1 MAEIIAEADR
11 ETEPAASAGHPPP
24 LPQQGADPGSAAS
37 EAILLAIV
45 QWSDLALAILAALVA
60 HVVNALY
67 ATPVDFRDS
76 AIAAMAGAAV
86 TAHVMQRPHFR
97 TIDGLRQVRRQLR
110 EVTLAWSLI
119 VGIVM
124 LGWLVIGAP
133 GDVLRAWG
141 LAWFYAGVALLW
153 VSRILSGR
161 LIQKW
166 TRSGRLVRHVVIL
179 GAGELGQ
186 RFVDRLVKT
195 ERYGARIV
203 GIFDDRKDRVPH
215 EISGLPVRGRSDDL
229 VAYVRRNRA
238 DMVVVALPLSAELR
252 MLEIVHKLRQLPID
266 VRVLTDFVGFHVPN
280 RPVSYLGGIPLINVF
295 DKPIKDWNLVAK
307 KIEDMILGTLALVL
321 LAPVFAAV
329 AIAIKLDGPGPV
341 LFRQKR
347 FGFNNKLFEVYKFRT
362 MRADMQDPLADKLVV
377 RNDPRVTRVGAFLR
391 RTSLDE
397 LPQIIN
403 VLKGEMSLVGPRPHA
418 LNAKAADQYYHEVVA
433 DYAARHRVKPG
444 ITGWAQINGWRGE
457 TDTLDKIH
465 GRVECDLYYID
476 HWSIW
481 LDLWIIAMTA
491 LKGITGKNA
500 Y

>member
-1 MAEIIAEADR
+1 MAEIIADPKR
-11 ETEPAASAGHPPP
+11 DTAAVPGRQAPQPPP
-24 LPQQGADPGSAAS
+24 GSDGESAAS

-45 QWSDLALAILAALVA
+45 QWTDLALVAVAAMIA
-60 HVVNALY
+60 HVANA
-67 ATPVDFRDS
+67 ASAIPVDFRDS
-76 AIAAMAGAAV
+76 AIAAMAGVAV
-86 TAHVMQRPHFR
+86 AVHVLQRPVFR
-97 TIDGLRQVRRQLR
+97 TIDGLRALRRQIR
-110 EVTLAWSLI
+110 EVTLAWCLI
-119 VGIVM
+119 VGVVM
-124 LGWLVIGAP
+124 LGWMVIGAP
-133 GDVLRAWG
+133 GDLLRAWG
-141 LAWFYAGVALLW
+141 LAWFYAGLALLW
-153 VSRILSGR
+153 GSRIISGR

-166 TRSGRLVRHVVIL
+166 TRTGRLVRHVVIL

-186 RFVDRLVKT
+186 RFVDRLVQT

-203 GIFDDRKDRVPH
+203 GIFDDRKDRVPN
-215 EISGLPVRGRSDDL
+215 EISGMPVRGRSDDL
-229 VAYVRRNRA
+229 VAFVRRNRA

-266 VRVLTDFVGFHVPN
+266 MRVLTDFVGFHVPN

-295 DKPIKDWNLVAK
+295 DKPIKDWKAVAK
-307 KIEDMILGTLALVL
+307 KLEDLALGLLALVL
-321 LAPVFAAV
+321 LAPVFALV
-329 AIAIKLDGPGPV
+329 ALAIKLDSPGPV

-347 FGFNNKLFEVYKFRT
+347 FGFNNKLFDVYKFRT
-362 MRADMQDPLADKLVV
+362 MRADMADPLADKLVT
-377 RNDPRVTRVGAFLR
+377 RHDPRVTRVGAFLR

-476 HWSIW
+476 HWSVW
-481 LDLWIIAMTA
+481 LDLWIIALTVI
-491 LKGITGKNA
+491 KGVTGKNA